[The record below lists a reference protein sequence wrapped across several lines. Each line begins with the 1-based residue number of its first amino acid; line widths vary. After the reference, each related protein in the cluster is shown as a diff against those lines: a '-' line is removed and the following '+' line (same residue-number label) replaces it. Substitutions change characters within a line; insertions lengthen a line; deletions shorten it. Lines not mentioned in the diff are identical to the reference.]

1 MRKILIVEDDKNI
14 ALLIADTLSISNY
27 DCVNVY
33 DGIKALELI
42 LENEYDLII
51 LDIMLPGLNGF
62 ELQQKIKHLNIPV
75 IFLTALQ
82 DIQDKVNGLR
92 AGAEDYIVK
101 PFDPLEL
108 LARVEV
114 VLRRSNKGDSVLYYD
129 DIVIDI
135 DRHMV
140 TKSDKVVSLTHTE
153 FEVLVYFVRNVD
165 LAISRD
171 RLLTAVWN
179 TNYVGETRTVDTHV
193 QNIRRKLSLQ
203 NKLITIPKL
212 GYRLELKK

>member
-14 ALLIADTLSISNY
+14 ALLISDTLSISNHK
-27 DCVNVY
+27 CVTVY
-33 DGIKALELI
+33 DGAEAFNLI
-42 LENEYDLII
+42 SENEFDLII

-62 ELQQKIKHLNIPV
+62 ELQQKIKHLSIPI

-82 DIQDKVNGLR
+82 DIQDKVTGLR

-114 VLRRSNKGDSVLYYD
+114 VLRRTNKGDTVLYYD

-135 DRHMV
+135 DRHIV
-140 TKSDKVVSLTHTE
+140 TKSGEVISLTHTE
-153 FEVLVYFVRNVD
+153 FEVLVYFVKNVD

-171 RLLTAVWN
+171 RLLAAVWN
-179 TNYVGETRTVDTHV
+179 TNYFGETRTVDTHV
-193 QNIRRKLSLQ
+193 QNIRRKLNLHK
-203 NKLITIPKL
+203 KLITIPKL

>member
-75 IFLTALQ
+75 IFLTAIRMDLHC
-82 DIQDKVNGLR
+82 
-92 AGAEDYIVK
+92 
-101 PFDPLEL
+101 
-108 LARVEV
+108 
-114 VLRRSNKGDSVLYYD
+114 LYLNFQRYK
-129 DIVIDI
+129 IWL
-135 DRHMV
+135 M
-140 TKSDKVVSLTHTE
+140 
-153 FEVLVYFVRNVD
+153 
-165 LAISRD
+165 
-171 RLLTAVWN
+171 
-179 TNYVGETRTVDTHV
+179 TV
-193 QNIRRKLSLQ
+193 
-203 NKLITIPKL
+203 
-212 GYRLELKK
+212 

>member
-114 VLRRSNKGDSVLYYD
+114 VLRRSNKGDSVLYY
-129 DIVIDI
+129 
-135 DRHMV
+135 HMSI
-140 TKSDKVVSLTHTE
+140 TYCYLRIHSITW
-153 FEVLVYFVRNVD
+153 F
-165 LAISRD
+165 
-171 RLLTAVWN
+171 W
-179 TNYVGETRTVDTHV
+179 
-193 QNIRRKLSLQ
+193 
-203 NKLITIPKL
+203 LIQ
-212 GYRLELKK
+212 